1 MQYLFGERETRR
13 AADRAAV
20 FSWVPSDVHKDLALE
35 LEEVPH
41 VQDGAKALSKST
53 TVINSHK

>member
-1 MQYLFGERETRR
+1 MQYLFVERETRR

-20 FSWVPSDVHKDLALE
+20 FSRVPSDLHTDLAVE

-41 VQDGAKALSKST
+41 VQDGAKALS
-53 TVINSHK
+53 